1 MTDSKGGTA
10 DGHDHATTHIWQA
23 FFTNLGIAV
32 IKVIAA
38 FFTKSGAM
46 LAEAIHS
53 ASDCINQLLL
63 LLGVRAARRAPDESH
78 PLGYGRSLYFWS
90 FLVALLLF
98 TAGGV
103 FSVYE
108 GLHKIGEPEPLSHVE
123 AGLLVL
129 FLAFCMEGWST
140 WQNLV
145 EMKKRRG
152 AVPLLRYMRE
162 TKDSDLIVIFGENS
176 AATAGLFLAMLALV
190 TAWATGDT
198 RWDGVGSLLVGI
210 VLIGVAVFLAIEVKS
225 LLIGERADPA
235 LEADVR
241 RVAAEA
247 PGVVGLLRLI
257 TVQQGPGEVMVAMKL
272 RLESRLTIDQAVEAI
287 NTFERSL
294 RRTRPEI
301 RWCFVEP
308 DTHD

>member
-1 MTDSKGGTA
+1 MTTEHGGAATGHEHSTA
-10 DGHDHATTHIWQA
+10 HIWQA

-32 IKVIAA
+32 IKIVAA
-38 FFTKSGAM
+38 VFTKSGAM
-46 LAEAIHS
+46 LAESIHS
-53 ASDCINQLLL
+53 ASDCTNQILL
-63 LLGVRAARRAPDESH
+63 LLGVRSAAKTPDAAH

-108 GLHKIGEPEPLSHVE
+108 GIHKIAEPEPLSHVE
-123 AGLLVL
+123 AGLVVL
-129 FLAFCMEGWST
+129 FLAFCLEGWST
-140 WQNLV
+140 YQNLV

-152 AVPLLRYMRE
+152 DVPLLRYMRE

-176 AATAGLFLAMLALV
+176 AATGGLLLAMLALV
-190 TAWATGDT
+190 TAWATGDA
-198 RWDGVGSLLVGI
+198 RWDGVGSFLVGV
-210 VLIGVAVFLAIEVKS
+210 VLIGVAVFLAVEVKS
-225 LLIGERADPA
+225 LLIGERADPL

-241 RVAAEA
+241 QVAAKTPA
-247 PGVVGLLRLI
+247 VVELLRLI

-272 RLESRLTIDQAVEAI
+272 RLRSELSIDEAVEVI
-287 NTFERSL
+287 NAFEKAL
-294 RRTRPEI
+294 RQVRPEI

-308 DTHD
+308 DTHA